1 MSDPDPKSADPESVT
16 RLLNAVQHGDDA
28 AMDKLFGKVYQEL
41 HKLARANRKNWVG
54 GDYTMNTTARVHE
67 AYIKLAGQENQNW
80 NNRNHF
86 MMVASKAMRH
96 IMINYATKRR
106 TKKRGGDI
114 KKVSIPEQ
122 KHALGE
128 EVALTDDQADKFWAI
143 ENALKKLEKD
153 QPRKVQ
159 IIECKFF
166 GGMSNE
172 ETATALDISIS
183 TVKRDWAMA
192 QAWLYREAK
201 EELD

>member
-1 MSDPDPKSADPESVT
+1 MSDTNPDSIDQETVT
-16 RLLNAVQHGDDA
+16 RLLNAVQEGDER
-28 AMDKLFGKVYQEL
+28 AMDKLFGKVYEEL
-41 HKLARANRKNWVG
+41 HKLAKANRRNWVG
-54 GDYTMNTTARVHE
+54 GDYTMNTTALVHE
-67 AYIKLAGQENQNW
+67 AYIKLAGQKNQNW
-80 NNRNHF
+80 DNRNHF

-96 IMINYATKRR
+96 IMINYANKRR

-114 KKVSIPEQ
+114 QKVSIPDQ
-122 KHALGE
+122 DHALKDE
-128 EVALTDDQADKFWAI
+128 IALTDDQADKFWAI
-143 ENALKKLEKD
+143 ENALKKLEKE

-172 ETATALDISIS
+172 ETATALGISIS

>member
-1 MSDPDPKSADPESVT
+1 MSDLNPDSIDQETVT
-16 RLLNAVQHGDDA
+16 RLLNAVQQGDER
-28 AMDKLFGKVYQEL
+28 AMDKLFGKVYEEL
-41 HKLARANRKNWVG
+41 HKLAKANRRNWVG
-54 GDYTMNTTARVHE
+54 GDYTMNTTALVHE
-67 AYIKLAGQENQNW
+67 AYIKLAGQKKQNW
-80 NNRNHF
+80 DNRNHF

-96 IMINYATKRR
+96 IMINYANKRR

-114 KKVSIPEQ
+114 KKVSIPDQ
-122 KHALGE
+122 DHAIAE
-128 EVALTDDQADKFWAI
+128 EVALTNDQADKFWAI

-172 ETATALDISIS
+172 ETATALGISIS